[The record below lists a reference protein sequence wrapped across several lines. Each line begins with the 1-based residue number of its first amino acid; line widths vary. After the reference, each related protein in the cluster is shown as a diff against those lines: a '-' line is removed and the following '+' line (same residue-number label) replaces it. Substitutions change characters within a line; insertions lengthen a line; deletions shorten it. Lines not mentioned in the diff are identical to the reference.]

1 MLQAKNALQR
11 VKVKCSFDSF
21 QVYLRPAAPSIAQQ
35 EGLFFGNVEILY
47 SGIIKIPSFIL
58 NFSKVGRKYAK
69 IEKNCVYDI

>member
-35 EGLFFGNVEILY
+35 EGAFFGNVEIL
-47 SGIIKIPSFIL
+47 
-58 NFSKVGRKYAK
+58 
-69 IEKNCVYDI
+69 